1 MEMDVLCSLMT
12 TTSGGVDWGSLKIV
26 FVFFVFLLSIVLS
39 RKVLLLEIRKLHP
52 RELREDSG
60 ARCL

>member
-1 MEMDVLCSLMT
+1 MT
-12 TTSGGVDWGSLKIV
+12 TTSGGVDWGSLIIV